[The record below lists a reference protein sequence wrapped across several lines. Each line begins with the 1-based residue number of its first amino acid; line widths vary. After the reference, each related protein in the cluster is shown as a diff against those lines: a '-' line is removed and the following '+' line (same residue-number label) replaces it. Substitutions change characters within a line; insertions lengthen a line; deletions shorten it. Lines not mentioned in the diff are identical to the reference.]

1 MMRDWSQWP
10 SMAQYLDWARAQGCQ
25 VACAETVSGA
35 NVYQLARITAPSG
48 RSVSEVFIQESDPLM
63 STTVARL
70 DRRLGLKSA
79 FFV

>member
-1 MMRDWSQWP
+1 MRDWSLWP
-10 SMAQYLDWARAQGCQ
+10 TVADYLAWARAQGCQ
-25 VACAETVSGA
+25 VTLTQVPSGD
-35 NVYQLARITAPSG
+35 NLYQLARIVAAQGAAVT
-48 RSVSEVFIQESDPLM
+48 EVFIQDSDPLM

>member
-10 SMAQYLDWARAQGCQ
+10 SVAQYLDWARDQGCQ
-25 VACAETVSGA
+25 VTCAPATSGP
-35 NVYQLARITAPSG
+35 NDYQVARITAPGG
-48 RSVSEVFIQESDPLM
+48 RSVSEVFIQDGDPLM